1 MRYDG
6 VIASNWLRRGVVRA
20 RPQRDRGD
28 PVGERWNV
36 TDTTV
41 TPNIISGGIGF
52 FEQGNRSENFQY
64 QAKATNLFG
73 VTS

>member
-1 MRYDG
+1 MD
-6 VIASNWLRRGVVRA
+6 
-20 RPQRDRGD
+20 
-28 PVGERWNV
+28 EWNV

-41 TPNIISGGIGF
+41 TPNVISGGIGF

-73 VTS
+73 NTN